1 MSEPLAQRQR
11 GRRSEFKTE
20 QITVADKNP
29 FATSPQA
36 TEDFSLVLGGPLFQ
50 IFRRAY
56 LSGNGL
62 ELLRRR
68 IIVITTFSW
77 LPLLLLSVVRG
88 TAWGNL
94 VSLPFI
100 HDIDAHVRFL
110 ISLPLIV
117 GAELVVHERMR
128 RIQRLLKIVF

>member
-1 MSEPLAQRQR
+1 MNTLMNESGA
-11 GRRSEFKTE
+11 
-20 QITVADKNP
+20 VA
-29 FATSPQA
+29 
-36 TEDFSLVLGGPLFQ
+36 EDFSLVLGGPLFQ

-68 IIVITTFSW
+68 IVVITTFSW
-77 LPLLLLSVVRG
+77 LPLLLLSAARG

-100 HDIDAHVRFL
+100 HDIDAHARFL
-110 ISLPLIV
+110 VSLPLIV
-117 GAELVVHERMR
+117 GAELIVHERMR
-128 RIQRLLKIVF
+128 NVIKEFLERGLIPDQARQQFDKAVASA